1 VGSRVP
7 RRRIEEKEFKRD
19 GEGGWARG
27 VWARESR
34 EVREYVRE
42 EERDGM
48 LRGWVS
54 NFLS

>member
-1 VGSRVP
+1 MGSRVP

-27 VWARESR
+27 VWARERR